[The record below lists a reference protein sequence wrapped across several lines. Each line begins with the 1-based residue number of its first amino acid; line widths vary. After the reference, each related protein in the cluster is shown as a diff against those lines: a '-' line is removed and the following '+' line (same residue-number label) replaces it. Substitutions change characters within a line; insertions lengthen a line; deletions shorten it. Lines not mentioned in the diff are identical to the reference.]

1 MHYAPVITLVSL
13 VLCVR
18 GQLLD
23 IPAVDELVQSALR
36 PLADWTDYDGP
47 TGTASSDLTKSTKA
61 TVHANIAI
69 EAAAVTDAS
78 YWLASISH
86 QGKAAF
92 NSNPSSYTVFRNV
105 LDYGAKGNLP
115 VILKSRY
122 NIYTL

>member
-1 MHYAPVITLVSL
+1 MHYASLITLVSL
-13 VLCVR
+13 VSCVR

-23 IPAVDELVQSALR
+23 IPAVDELVQSALK

-47 TGTASSDLTKSTKA
+47 TGTASSDLSKSTK

-69 EAAAVTDAS
+69 EAVADAS
-78 YWLASISH
+78 YWLADIAH

-105 LDYGAKGNLP
+105 KDYGAKGSFP
-115 VILKSRY
+115 TAPKPRY
-122 NIYTL
+122 HIDLL